1 MNEKRL
7 TKEQLAEFW
16 QCDVRT
22 IDRLLKAKKL
32 HCIKINSLVR
42 FTEEQIKEYEQKY
55 TKFWLQSDW
64 SSLSDK
70 ELDEIDPAT
79 GLGEKSNYP

>member
-1 MNEKRL
+1 MSEKQL
-7 TKEQLAEFW
+7 TKDQLTEFC

-22 IDRLLKAKKL
+22 IDRLLKVRKF

-55 TKFWLQSDW
+55 TKFWLQLDW
-64 SSLSDK
+64 SNLSDD
-70 ELDEIDPAT
+70 ELDELDPAS
-79 GLGEKSNYP
+79 GIGEKPDYS

>member
-22 IDRLLKAKKL
+22 IERLLERR
-32 HCIKINSLVR
+32 N
-42 FTEEQIKEYEQKY
+42 FTASK
-55 TKFWLQSDW
+55 
-64 SSLSDK
+64 
-70 ELDEIDPAT
+70 
-79 GLGEKSNYP
+79 